1 MKRSVQKVSLPMV
14 AALEKAW
21 WLIGNWLVIVVT
33 IRGTEI
39 TA

>member
-1 MKRSVQKVSLPMV
+1 MKRSVQKVRFLMQT
-14 AALEKAW
+14 ALEKAL

-39 TA
+39 TE